1 MTQSIDSILLE
12 GVFLAFRELGSVGW
26 VVLGLIFGSLLLPWV
41 LRILSFFRKGG
52 TGGGTGV

>member
-41 LRILSFFRKGG
+41 LRIISFFRKGG
-52 TGGGTGV
+52 TGV